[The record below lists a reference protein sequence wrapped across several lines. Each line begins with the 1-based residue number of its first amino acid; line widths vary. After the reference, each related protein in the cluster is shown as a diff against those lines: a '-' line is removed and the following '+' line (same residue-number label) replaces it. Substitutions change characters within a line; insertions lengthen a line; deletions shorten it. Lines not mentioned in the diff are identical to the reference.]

1 MSDKTTDTKL
11 EQDIETQK
19 ISEEDASKAK
29 TSGKIHG
36 DPIIEF

>member
-1 MSDKTTDTKL
+1 MTDKLSDTPKGT
-11 EQDIETQK
+11 DIETQK
-19 ISEEDASKAK
+19 ISDEDTTKAK